1 MPKLNKIGILMVNLG
16 TPESPTAPAV
26 KQYLKEF
33 LWDRRVVEI
42 PRLVWWFILNLIILN
57 TRPAKSAALY
67 KKIWLDQ
74 GSPLLIFSVELRRIL
89 QHDLNKRYPNR
100 YQIEVAM
107 RYGSPSIQQGI
118 KNLKDA
124 QVDQFLIL
132 PLYPQY
138 SSTTVASVFDAVADV
153 LKTWRHIP
161 TFKFV
166 SGYHDNILYIRSISK
181 QIKAHWEKVE
191 QGGCLLF
198 SFHGLPEK
206 SITSGDPYYHQCKH
220 TAKLIA
226 EELSLNEQQWKLV
239 FQSRFGMAE
248 WLKPYCSEVL
258 KQLPKE
264 GIKVV
269 DVVCPGFAVDC
280 LETLEEIAITNRQ
293 LFLRSGGNDFRYIPA
308 LNCEQTHVD
317 ILAALIAD
325 NVSS

>member
-1 MPKLNKIGILMVNLG
+1 MPKLKKIGILMVNLG
-16 TPESPTAPAV
+16 TPDSPTVPAV

-42 PRLVWWFILNLIILN
+42 PRLVWWVVLNLIILN
-57 TRPAKSAALY
+57 IRPPKSAALY

-74 GSPLLIFSVELRRIL
+74 GSPLLVFSEELGRSL
-89 QHDLNKRYPNR
+89 QQDLNERFPNR
-100 YQIEVAM
+100 FRVEIAM
-107 RYGSPSIQQGI
+107 RYGSPSIQQGM
-118 KNLKDA
+118 KNLKDTG
-124 QVDQFLIL
+124 VDQYLIL

-138 SSTTVASVFDAVADV
+138 SSTTVGSVFDAVSDV
-153 LKTWRHIP
+153 LQTWQHIP

-166 SGYHDNILYIRSISK
+166 SGYHDNLVYIRSISK
-181 QIKAHWEKVE
+181 QIKAQWDQTG
-191 QGGCLLF
+191 QGECLLF

-206 SITSGDPYYHQCKH
+206 SITAGDPYYHQCKH

-226 EELSLNEQQWKLV
+226 EDLSLNEQQWKLV

-258 KQLPKE
+258 KQLSRE

-293 LFLRSGGNDFRYIPA
+293 LFLQSGGSDFRYIPA

-317 ILAALIAD
+317 ILDALIAE
-325 NVSS
+325 NLLS